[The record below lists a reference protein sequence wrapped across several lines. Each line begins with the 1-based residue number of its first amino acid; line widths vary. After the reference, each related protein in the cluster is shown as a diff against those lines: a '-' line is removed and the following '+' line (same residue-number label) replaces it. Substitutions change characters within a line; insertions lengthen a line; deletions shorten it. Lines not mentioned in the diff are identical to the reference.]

1 MPHRGSSWVPV
12 AAYPKVLFA
21 STKEHPVSRET
32 ALYVY
37 LGDEVMAILRRMA
50 AIDKREPRQQAE
62 YVLEQALRK
71 WDRKHGQ
78 EASP

>member
-1 MPHRGSSWVPV
+1 
-12 AAYPKVLFA
+12 
-21 STKEHPVSRET
+21 VSRET